1 MALPAGPRALARRT
15 RAQGRSLRQGP
26 LRDSTYPATLSAAA
40 TARAHLPTP
49 SAHLPPPTS
58 NAPSQD
64 TALLLN
70 NLAATVARQGE
81 PAEARLLYLRAAGL
95 HELAGLSSADPQAR
109 HVRDRLHA
117 VGEELRQQR
126 GPGGVGLGAAEA
138 EASAATGAPADPPVM
153 MDEAAE
159 ILAAANAAR
168 RELEREAAAQREK
181 KLRPVLRT
189 LGGGDGGDSD
199 GVESSLVRRELLASK
214 AKGAR
219 RTKY

>member
-95 HELAGLSSADPQAR
+95 HELAGLSPADPQAR

-138 EASAATGAPADPPVM
+138 EASAATGAPVM

>member
-1 MALPAGPRALARRT
+1 VALPAGPRALARRT
-15 RAQGRSLRQGP
+15 RGQGRTLRQGP
-26 LRDSTYPATLSAAA
+26 LRDSIYPATLSAAA
-40 TARAHLPTP
+40 TARAHLPTS
-49 SAHLPPPTS
+49 SAHLPPLTS

-95 HELAGLSSADPQAR
+95 HELAGLSPADPQAR

-138 EASAATGAPADPPVM
+138 EASAASGAPVM

-181 KLRPVLRT
+181 KLRPVLRA